1 MPETI
6 SIWWAALG
14 WIGSSVVQVFG
25 IGWMFRGFKE
35 SMKDAA
41 DDAADARELAQEAV
55 ALARM
60 IRDADLLG
68 IRKSITDVELDLG
81 LQGAALTQIKAEHQ
95 EMKELVTVTLPNVVE
110 GAIKRA
116 AEQAS
121 NAAWS
126 KRHRH

>member
-6 SIWWAALG
+6 SFWWAAAG
-14 WIGSSVVQVFG
+14 WIGSCVVQVFG

-41 DDAADARELAQEAV
+41 EDAADARELAQEAV

-68 IRKSITDVELDLG
+68 IRKSITDVELDIG
-81 LQGAALTQIKAEHQ
+81 LQGAALTQMRGEHD
-95 EMKELVTVTLPNVVE
+95 EMRDLVMNKLPAVVE

-116 AEQAS
+116 AEAAS
-121 NAAWS
+121 NAAWT
-126 KRHRH
+126 KRRRH